1 MIDRK
6 KLQLAQLDQRFKAL
20 EPFSQV
26 VSPPIGWIKTIRL
39 SLGMSLQ
46 QLADRLGVSRQNVRE
61 MELREVDGA
70 ITLRKLREMAHAMDM
85 KLVYAVIPQDK
96 SLDALIER
104 KARELAL
111 RIVTR
116 TSNNMKLENQEN
128 SKERLQ
134 QAVDERTALIKKEVP
149 RMLWD

>member
-6 KLQLAQLDQRFKAL
+6 KLQLEQLDQRFRFL
-20 EPFSQV
+20 EPFGQLAP
-26 VSPPIGWIKTIRL
+26 PPIGWIKTIRI

-128 SKERLQ
+128 TKERLQ
-134 QAVDERTALIKKEVP
+134 LAIEERTALLKKEVP